1 VVLDNLRLVGWGIA
15 LIVLQELVAYAFNW
29 PSVWQRRDQLGHPD
43 GDPGRVRL
51 LHDKSSAVD
60 RSRNRRIGENRNREG
75 MSSPAFFRATNGFP
89 KLVGL
94 LLPFLWPRLPS
105 TSSKKLSLLIKRR

>member
-1 VVLDNLRLVGWGIA
+1 MVLDNLRLVGWRS
-15 LIVLQELVAYAFNW
+15 LIVLRELVATRSFVRLAGDAN
-29 PSVWQRRDQLGHPD
+29 SVTPTATLG
-43 GDPGRVRL
+43 GELVRVRL

-60 RSRNRRIGENRNREG
+60 HSRSQRIRKNRNREG

-105 TSSKKLSLLIKRR
+105 TSSKKLSLLN

>member
-43 GDPGRVRL
+43 GDPGRR
-51 LHDKSSAVD
+51 A
-60 RSRNRRIGENRNREG
+60 GAG
-75 MSSPAFFRATNGFP
+75 PSPARQVVSG
-89 KLVGL
+89 
-94 LLPFLWPRLPS
+94 
-105 TSSKKLSLLIKRR
+105 